1 MDSFSWIVIIGALA
15 FVAFAV
21 MRKRRAETAAVRSPP
36 PWIRLSV
43 LIGLIAATGVVF
55 ANLDLAP
62 KLSHMDL
69 VVFSGPQAG
78 HNHVL
83 VDRLADNALRR
94 NGTIENIAT
103 QGAAENLELL
113 AKSSDRSRFALV
125 QDSIPFPDKENLEL
139 VARLPSPETV
149 FFIGPDANNIRRFAD
164 LSGLRIG
171 IGPAGSGSALLA
183 RELLGAHGFEALNV
197 TLSRHDF
204 SEQAAL
210 LHDGGLDLGVF
221 VISAESELIA
231 DAVRGGLQIASFE
244 YLDALPHYI
253 PAARVE
259 WLPAGYYDYLEVLP
273 KSDKK
278 VLRVDTLVLGDRRAP
293 RSDVVSLLALLDQTL
308 HGFIQYNRN
317 TPNNSGL
324 PMAKDLRLFIEN
336 DGPSLLDEYAPVLVN
351 FIPPA
356 NIVHLIMAISILF
369 NVMGGWN
376 RYRLW
381 RVDSAR
387 VEIENLSASIF
398 GARLTVDELA
408 ELKPVRRTFPRERV
422 RRLEKLIAD
431 YETLARR
438 CRRYS
443 LSILVPMGR
452 ENVYRSHEQLINL
465 RLSALRGLR
474 RRIGDGDGRR

>member
-1 MDSFSWIVIIGALA
+1 MGVDSFSWIVIIGALA

-336 DGPSLLDEYAPVLVN
+336 DGPQPVGRVRSRAGQFHPASQHRSLDHGHQHLVQR
-351 FIPPA
+351 
-356 NIVHLIMAISILF
+356 H
-369 NVMGGWN
+369 G
-376 RYRLW
+376 
-381 RVDSAR
+381 R
-387 VEIENLSASIF
+387 VEPVPPVAGRFRAGRDRESQRFDLRCPAYRRRTGRIEAGEANLSARAHSSAGKTDRRLRNLGPPLPPLLAVDPGTD
-398 GARLTVDELA
+398 GARERLPVPRTVD
-408 ELKPVRRTFPRERV
+408 
-422 RRLEKLIAD
+422 
-431 YETLARR
+431 
-438 CRRYS
+438 
-443 LSILVPMGR
+443 
-452 ENVYRSHEQLINL
+452 
-465 RLSALRGLR
+465 
-474 RRIGDGDGRR
+474 